1 MTWQCP
7 SHLESIKTR
16 RFIPSFDI
24 VKSIKI
30 LAIFSQERRKLMI
43 TNNNINERLLSIL
56 EEVKIAANNPAA
68 YDNAIKELRHH
79 KQQYKWVGSNRYIEL
94 FYDINYQS
102 FTLVPTF
109 GTTFFLC
116 RFLAEK
122 ESRIDL
128 SQDFVEVISNT
139 ILYNLNKTY
148 LTQINS
154 GNSGNYTNNSVSIDG
169 PIDKVQRING
179 YLLPEY
185 ISSNIFV
192 DKVLNNFDSDFIDD
206 PFIKSRIQKLHS
218 KFIEGILTRIP
229 NLINNDMNV
238 LFRMCTKFSTPNELF
253 DFVIQ
258 ALSRKF
264 SFIDKERFWRFALH
278 LRAKYNLKIPKEFI
292 PKLRNYLQFIVNN
305 LPYLFF
311 SEFKNR
317 LEFAELYYIVTGERL
332 IVNANCYG
340 FDVYLAKYLGDNITP
355 NIDFH
360 MEFIKFENCEFEENE
375 LRMVVDSNCNSFAE
389 IPYLLRSKESFISN
403 KFTLGMDFGY
413 CKLMLKTQI
422 QHNHPASNVLQN
434 LLSIIDKFE
443 MVDMWNFENSD
454 VPNDFKNAFYNFN
467 PSLLQ

>member
-1 MTWQCP
+1 
-7 SHLESIKTR
+7 
-16 RFIPSFDI
+16 
-24 VKSIKI
+24 
-30 LAIFSQERRKLMI
+30 MI
-43 TNNNINERLLSIL
+43 TNNNTANERLLSIL
-56 EEVKIAANNPAA
+56 EEVKIAAKKTSA
-68 YDNAIKELRHH
+68 YDNAIEELLNH
-79 KQQYKWVGSNRYIEL
+79 KQLYKWVGSNRYIEL
-94 FYDINYQS
+94 FYDINHKS
-102 FTLVPTF
+102 FTLVPRF
-109 GTTFFLC
+109 GSTFFLC
-116 RFLAEK
+116 RFVAEK

-128 SQDFVEVISNT
+128 SQDFVEVVSNT

-148 LTQINS
+148 LTQING
-154 GNSGNYTNNSVSIDG
+154 GNSGDYTNNSVSIDG
-169 PIDKVQRING
+169 SIDKVVKNNG

-206 PFIKSRIQKLHS
+206 PFIKNRIKKLHS
-218 KFIEGILTRIP
+218 KFIEEILIRIP
-229 NLINNDMNV
+229 RLINNEMNV

-264 SFIDKERFWRFALH
+264 SFTDKERFWRFALY

-305 LPYLFF
+305 LPYLFY
-311 SEFKNR
+311 SEFKIR

-340 FDVYLAKYLGDNITP
+340 FNSSSDEYLGNNITP

-360 MEFIKFENCEFEENE
+360 MEFIKFENYEVQKDEI
-375 LRMVVDSNCNSFAE
+375 RMVVDSNCDSFVE
-389 IPYLLRSKESFISN
+389 LPQFLSLKENFISN
-403 KFTLGMDFGY
+403 KFTLGMDFSY
-413 CKLMLKTQI
+413 CKSMLKAQI

-443 MVDMWNFENSD
+443 MVDMWKFENSD
-454 VPNDFKNAFYNFN
+454 VPNDFKNAFYNYN